1 MGYADYKEIMMT
13 KISDNERALSW
24 TWRMDWC
31 KENNL
36 HPEDQESWE
45 KSLEA
50 YVNRTDGEL
59 ILTSNIVTP
68 EPRPP
73 FQGNK
78 EPIKIE
84 NQEDIMSF
92 NVGESNYS
100 TKKIRPWH
108 IWEEY
113 DLNPWDADI
122 VKRVL
127 RTKKQPGKT
136 LVKSRIE
143 DYQKI
148 IHDCQYRIKKLEE
161 SNTLDKKRR

>member
-1 MGYADYKEIMMT
+1 MEYADYKESIMT
-13 KISDNERALSW
+13 
-24 TWRMDWC
+24 
-31 KENNL
+31 
-36 HPEDQESWE
+36 ED
-45 KSLEA
+45 
-50 YVNRTDGEL
+50 V
-59 ILTSNIVTP
+59 
-68 EPRPP
+68 
-73 FQGNK
+73 K

-84 NQEDIMSF
+84 EKEDVMSF
-92 NVGESNYS
+92 NIGESNYA
-100 TKKIRPWH
+100 TKKIQPWH

-113 DLNPWDADI
+113 NLGPWDADI

-148 IHDCQYRIKKLEE
+148 IHNCQYRIKKLEE

>member
-1 MGYADYKEIMMT
+1 MP
-13 KISDNERALSW
+13 KILDSERALSW
-24 TWRMDWC
+24 QWRDDWC
-31 KENNL
+31 KDNNL
-36 HPEDQESWE
+36 NPEDQESWE
-45 KSLEA
+45 KSLVA
-50 YVNRTDGEL
+50 YNNRTEDGL
-59 ILTSNIVTP
+59 RPTSYIPITK
-68 EPRPP
+68 PRPP
-73 FQGNK
+73 IQFNK

-84 NQEDIMSF
+84 ESEDVMSF
-92 NVGESNYS
+92 NVGESNYA
-100 TKKIRPWH
+100 TKKIQPWH

-113 DLNPWDADI
+113 NLNPWDADI

>member
-1 MGYADYKEIMMT
+1 MEYADYKEIMAS
-13 KISDNERALSW
+13 KISD
-24 TWRMDWC
+24 
-31 KENNL
+31 
-36 HPEDQESWE
+36 
-45 KSLEA
+45 
-50 YVNRTDGEL
+50 
-59 ILTSNIVTP
+59 
-68 EPRPP
+68 
-73 FQGNK
+73 K
-78 EPIKIE
+78 EPIKIRE
-84 NQEDIMSF
+84 QEDIMSF

-100 TKKIRPWH
+100 TKKIQPWH

>member
-1 MGYADYKEIMMT
+1 VEYADYKEIMVS
-13 KISDNERALSW
+13 KISDDERALSW

-50 YVNRTDGEL
+50 YRNKTEDRL
-59 ILTSNIVTP
+59 NPTSCVPTSK
-68 EPRPP
+68 PRPP
-73 FQGNK
+73 LQYK
-78 EPIKIE
+78 EPIKIKE
-84 NQEDIMSF
+84 QEDIMSF
-92 NVGESNYS
+92 NIGESNYS
-100 TKKIRPWH
+100 TKKIQPWH

-113 DLNPWDADI
+113 NLNPWDADI

>member
-1 MGYADYKEIMMT
+1 MTYSLDPNDHPPIINQAALKEDSMT
-13 KISDNERALSW
+13 
-24 TWRMDWC
+24 
-31 KENNL
+31 
-36 HPEDQESWE
+36 ED
-45 KSLEA
+45 
-50 YVNRTDGEL
+50 V
-59 ILTSNIVTP
+59 
-68 EPRPP
+68 
-73 FQGNK
+73 K

-84 NQEDIMSF
+84 DVMSF
-92 NVGESNYS
+92 NIGESNYAN
-100 TKKIRPWH
+100 KKIQPWH

-113 DLNPWDADI
+113 NLNPWDADI

-127 RTKKQPGKT
+127 RTKKQVGKS